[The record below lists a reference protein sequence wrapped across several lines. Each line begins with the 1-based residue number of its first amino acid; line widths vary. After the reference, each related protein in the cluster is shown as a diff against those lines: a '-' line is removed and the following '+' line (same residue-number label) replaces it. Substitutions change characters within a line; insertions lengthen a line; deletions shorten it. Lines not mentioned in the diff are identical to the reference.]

1 MQIRTKL
8 TRLAAAF
15 GLSLFVSGCFFY
27 PKTVQ
32 YYEPVCEIQA
42 RRMELH
48 SKVIDATCSG
58 GSSHEGAAA
67 CLAFYLTMTAGSAL
81 VSGSI
86 VVVGNTVYWFEKR
99 GRCARNSTFT

>member
-1 MQIRTKL
+1 MRTKGAG
-8 TRLAAAF
+8 LAAAF
-15 GLSLFVSGCFFY
+15 GLSLFLSGCFYY
-27 PKTVQ
+27 PRTVQ
-32 YYEPVCEIQA
+32 YYDPGCEIQA
-42 RRMELH
+42 RRMELK

-67 CLAFYLTMTAGSAL
+67 CLAFYLSMTAGSAV

-99 GRCARNSTFT
+99 GRCARKSTFT